1 MSHRWI
7 YNGHQD
13 ETTKIL
19 SIYCS
24 KIIQSVPK
32 SYIWVLKTRTEE
44 RSLNLYKV
52 TDFDHPED
60 IKAFDYALINSNAL
74 QEKELATFYGL
85 GRSY

>member
-1 MSHRWI
+1 MSHRWV

-13 ETTKIL
+13 ETTKIR

-24 KIIQSVPK
+24 KIIHANPK
-32 SYIWVLKTRTEE
+32 SYIWVVKTRDEE

-60 IKAFDYALINSNAL
+60 IKAFNYALTNSNAL
-74 QEKELATFYGL
+74 QEKELATFL
-85 GRSY
+85 QTGRSY